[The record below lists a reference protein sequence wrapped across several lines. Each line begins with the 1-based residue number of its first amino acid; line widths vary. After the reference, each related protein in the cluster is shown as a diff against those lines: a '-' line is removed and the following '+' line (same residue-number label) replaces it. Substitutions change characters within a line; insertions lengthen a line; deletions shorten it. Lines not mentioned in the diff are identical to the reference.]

1 MFFKLPEKFVSVIL
15 DCCIVKTQEHSIPLH
30 YVFSE
35 GGGCQLNF
43 FKLKFILKMV
53 GNDKYD
59 VGLLSKC
66 WGGSFGALG
75 GHIMPLGEA
84 K

>member
-1 MFFKLPEKFVSVIL
+1 
-15 DCCIVKTQEHSIPLH
+15 
-30 YVFSE
+30 
-35 GGGCQLNF
+35 
-43 FKLKFILKMV
+43 MV

-75 GHIMPLGEA
+75 GHIMPLGGA